1 MYSRDR
7 VARAGRVQ
15 REALKLGRIYHL
27 GGPWAFARDTTMR
40 LLGTRG
46 LTERYDWLY
55 GG

>member
-15 REALKLGRIYHL
+15 REALKLGHIYHMSGQL
-27 GGPWAFARDTTMR
+27 AFARDATMR

-46 LTERYDWLY
+46 LIDRYDWLY
-55 GG
+55 GA